1 MMAPTTMP
9 HGSASSSTSTST
21 TLKSASSTSSTT
33 LPMPSQL
40 PANVPVAQ
48 PTAAQFH
55 LPRAIGE
62 PAGELADKIT
72 RMDIARINGYLRL
85 ANLLGAG
92 ILVLASF
99 VALTRLENYEQLLV
113 YVCIMVLGAGLVVCE
128 NHESFP
134 ALAENIKKN
143 FGFMFTAPG
152 RSCYVLV
159 IALLAFSLG
168 WIGIIVGFLF
178 LALALFNFFLI
189 HKHPAYQSHMTNTE
203 SCDTAQRVP
212 EVRYN
217 PNQPSTT
224 SATSAGHIMV

>member
-1 MMAPTTMP
+1 M
-9 HGSASSSTSTST
+9 
-21 TLKSASSTSSTT
+21 
-33 LPMPSQL
+33 PMPSQL

-48 PTAAQFH
+48 PVAGQFH

-62 PAGELADKIT
+62 PAGELAERIT

-85 ANLLGAG
+85 ANLFGAG
-92 ILVLASF
+92 TLVLTSF

-113 YVCIMVLGAGLVVCE
+113 YVCIMVLAAGLVVCE

-134 ALAENIKKN
+134 SLAEKIKEN
-143 FGFMFTAPG
+143 FGFIFTAPG

-168 WIGIIVGFLF
+168 WIGSIIGFLF

-189 HKHPAYQSHMTNTE
+189 HKHPAYQSHMTNMDSSDST
-203 SCDTAQRVP
+203 QRGP
-212 EVRYN
+212 EIRYN
-217 PNQPSTT
+217 PNQSSTT
-224 SATSAGHIMV
+224 SASSAGHIMV